1 MYDFNYHRATSLGSA
16 AEIYGQSEDPVYL
29 AGGMTLIPTLKQRLA
44 RPTDVIDLGGV
55 DGLSGVKLDAGVLT
69 VRSMTTHAAVASNSE
84 VISSAPALSALAGG
98 IGDPH
103 VRNRGTIGGSIANND
118 PAADYPAA
126 LVGLDATVVTTE
138 RVIPAE
144 EFFVGMFETSLGE
157 GELISEVRFNIP
169 DRAAYMKFSNP
180 ASRYAIVGVMVVK
193 FPGQVRVAVT
203 GAGPEVFRSAEME
216 QALNAEFSPKAIA
229 GMTVAP
235 ADLNSDIHAGQ
246 EYRSNLVSVMAARA
260 VEMCG

>member
-1 MYDFNYHRATSLGSA
+1 MYDFNYHRTASLKSA
-16 AEIYGQSEDPVYL
+16 AEIHSQSEDPVYL

-44 RPTDVIDLGGV
+44 RPTDVIDLGGI
-55 DGLSGVKLDAGVLT
+55 DGLSGVKQSAETLNIG
-69 VRSMTTHAAVASNSE
+69 SMTTHAAVAANSA
-84 VISSAPALSALAGG
+84 VVSAIPALSALAGG

-126 LVGLDATVVTTE
+126 LVGLDATVVTTQRE
-138 RVIPAE
+138 IPAE
-144 EFFVGMFETSLGE
+144 EFFVGMFETNLNE

-169 DRAAYMKFSNP
+169 NRAAYMKFSNP
-180 ASRYAIVGVMVVK
+180 ASRYAIVGVMVAK

-203 GAGPEVFRSAEME
+203 GAGPAVFRSVEME
-216 QALNAEFSPKAIA
+216 EALTTEFSALAIDGVTIA
-229 GMTVAP
+229 AD
-235 ADLNSDIHAGQ
+235 DLNGDIHAGQ
-246 EYRSNLVSVMAARA
+246 EYRANLVSVMAARA